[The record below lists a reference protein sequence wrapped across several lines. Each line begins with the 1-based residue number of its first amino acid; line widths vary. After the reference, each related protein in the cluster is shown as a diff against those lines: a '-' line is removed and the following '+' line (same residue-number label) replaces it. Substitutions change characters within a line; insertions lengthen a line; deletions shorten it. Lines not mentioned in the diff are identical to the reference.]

1 MQKQTVYTFL
11 FILMFPLFSWAQD
24 RKTDTI
30 DTQSVNVVKP
40 YTPTISDAFKIKEIP
55 VLSEDDNLKKQ
66 VVKYNIFSIPVAS
79 TFTPAKGKAAEVDK
93 QTQQNL
99 YDDYAS
105 LGVGSYTSIL
115 GELYINH
122 ELIRGENVGG
132 SFSHHSSQGGIEDVL
147 LDDAFSKTGL
157 TAYFSKA
164 LRDYDWKVETAYQR
178 NTFNWYGLPR
188 PFFNETNSAGIDP
201 AHTFNNLSVNGTVN
215 FSDAIVHGASVLL
228 RRFSDDRGSAENRF
242 VAKSGFDIPIRGESI
257 ASEIKVDFL
266 NGGFDNDFFGSQE
279 LKYGNV
285 NVGLKSAYQL
295 EQDDLTVDLGANF
308 VYLNDTEGGKNKF
321 YIYPNIMASYRLVSD
336 VVIAYASI
344 TGDLVQNT
352 YSDFADANP
361 FVSPTL
367 NIAPTDQTY
376 NASIGMKGK
385 LSNAV
390 SYNVNGSYL
399 DEKVKPLFKANSI
412 VTGATQ
418 DYQNGNSFGIIYDD
432 VRTFSVL
439 GQLSFD
445 INRNINLIMQ
455 GEYFS
460 YNLTTQ
466 AAAWNLPDLKAS
478 AIVNA
483 QIDENWFAGA
493 SLFFTGERKD
503 EFRVD
508 GTLLPMAPL
517 TVTLDS
523 FLDANLHVGY
533 RINQQ
538 LSVFG
543 KVNNM
548 LNNDYQNW
556 SNFQVQ
562 GIQVL
567 AGATYQF
574 DF

>member
-11 FILMFPLFSWAQD
+11 FVLMFTAFSIAQE

-30 DTQSVNVVKP
+30 DAQSVNVVKP

-55 VLSEDDNLKKQ
+55 VLNEDDNLKKQ

-93 QTQQNL
+93 QKQQKL
-99 YDDYAS
+99 YDNYAS

-132 SFSHHSSQGGIEDVL
+132 SFSHHSSQGGIDDVL

-157 TAYFSKA
+157 SAYFSKA
-164 LRDYDWKVETAYQR
+164 LRDYDWKVETAYER
-178 NTFNWYGLPR
+178 NTFNWYGLPQ
-188 PFFNETNSAGIDP
+188 PFFNEANSGGIDP
-201 AHTFNNLSVNGTVN
+201 AHTFNNLSVNGTLN
-215 FSDAIVHGASVLL
+215 FSDAVVNSASVLF

-242 VAKSGFDIPIRGESI
+242 VAKSGFDIPISGESI
-257 ASEIKVDFL
+257 ASELKIDFL
-266 NGGFDNDFFGSQE
+266 KGGFDNDFFGSQE

-295 EQDDLTVDLGANF
+295 EQDDLTVDLGANL

-399 DEKVKPLFKANSI
+399 DEKVKPLFKANSV

-460 YNLTTQ
+460 YKLTTQ
-466 AAAWNLPDLKAS
+466 AEAWNLPDLKAS
-478 AIVNA
+478 AILNA

-508 GTLLPMAPL
+508 GTLLPMEPV

-543 KVNNM
+543 KVNNIF
-548 LNNDYQNW
+548 NNDYQNW
-556 SNFQVQ
+556 SNFPVQ

-567 AGATYQF
+567 GGATYQF